1 MRFTRKTFSITD
13 KLVQQRLEEVDNQSQ
28 YIQMLIRRD
37 IMDSN
42 SKKEFQSGIEFTL
55 NTLEIAIDGIRKAIK
70 NK

>member
-1 MRFTRKTFSITD
+1 MRKTFSITD

-42 SKKEFQSGIEFTL
+42 SRKEFQSGIEFAL

-70 NK
+70 DK

>member
-1 MRFTRKTFSITD
+1 MRKTFSITD

-42 SKKEFQSGIEFTL
+42 SRKEFQSGIEFTL

>member
-1 MRFTRKTFSITD
+1 MRKTFSITD

-42 SKKEFQSGIEFTL
+42 SKREFYSGVEFTL
-55 NTLEIAIDGIRKAIK
+55 NTLETAIAEIRKVIN

>member
-1 MRFTRKTFSITD
+1 MRKTFSITD

-42 SKKEFQSGIEFTL
+42 SRKEFQSGIEFTL

-70 NK
+70 DK

>member
-1 MRFTRKTFSITD
+1 MRKTFSITD

-42 SKKEFQSGIEFTL
+42 SRKEFQSGIEFTL
-55 NTLEIAIDGIRKAIK
+55 NTLEIAIDGIRKAIN

>member
-1 MRFTRKTFSITD
+1 MRKTFSITD
-13 KLVQQRLEEVDNQSQ
+13 RLVQQRLEEVDNQSQ

-42 SKKEFQSGIEFTL
+42 SKREFCSGVEFTL
-55 NTLEIAIDGIRKAIK
+55 NTLETAIAEIRKVIN